1 MKNTFFRELE
11 MKGYCLR
18 IQIMRN
24 RKEEI
29 IRFGQKRYIES
40 LMYKMN

>member
-1 MKNTFFRELE
+1 
-11 MKGYCLR
+11 MKGYCFR
-18 IQIMRN
+18 IQIMQN

-40 LMYKMN
+40 LMYELKTIGFIN